1 MTAGST
7 RDIAII
13 IHLQDASAGS
23 RVVEIAHR
31 DVIFLPVGWLTA
43 HGGTI

>member
-13 IHLQDASAGS
+13 IPRHDASAGS
-23 RVVEIAHR
+23 RAVEIAR
-31 DVIFLPVGWLTA
+31 RSVSFLPVGWSIA
-43 HGGTI
+43 RGETI

>member
-13 IHLQDASAGS
+13 TLRQVASAGS
-23 RVVEIAHR
+23 RAVEIVHR
-31 DVIFLPVGWLTA
+31 DVSFLPVGWLIA
-43 HGGTI
+43 RGETI